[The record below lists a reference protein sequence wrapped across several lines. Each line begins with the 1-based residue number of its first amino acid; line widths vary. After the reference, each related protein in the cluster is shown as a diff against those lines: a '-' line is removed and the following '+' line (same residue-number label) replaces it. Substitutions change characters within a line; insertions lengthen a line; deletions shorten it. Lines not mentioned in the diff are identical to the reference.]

1 MRNSKILKTTPVGRY
16 QVKSKS
22 PATSGPTFSA
32 TLATVS
38 VGLVDKNCVRSI
50 SVVEGGE
57 LDEADE
63 ISATGV
69 VGDATVVADET
80 KGSFDDALEKA
91 AADVDKN
98 DLSIDLLLLTK
109 QFE

>member
-1 MRNSKILKTTPVGRY
+1 MRYSIILKTAPVGKY

-22 PATSGPTFSA
+22 DATSGPTFSA

-38 VGLVDKNCVRSI
+38 VGLVDKNCVKS
-50 SVVEGGE
+50 SSAVVEAE

-63 ISATGV
+63 ISDTGLV
-69 VGDATVVADET
+69 EDATVAVAET
-80 KGSFDDALEKA
+80 KGSFNDASEKA
-91 AADVDKN
+91 AADVDRN
-98 DLSIDLLLLTK
+98 DLSNDLLLLTK